1 MGIRLLL
8 YLLILIIGGLLGS
21 KDLISEKFHSKLG
34 IFQNACLLFL
44 LFIMGI
50 RIGLDDKVISSFLTI
65 GIKAF
70 ILALFSVIFSVL
82 LVRLVRNIVVGN
94 KEETG
99 E

>member
-70 ILALFSVIFSVL
+70 ILALFSVIFSIL